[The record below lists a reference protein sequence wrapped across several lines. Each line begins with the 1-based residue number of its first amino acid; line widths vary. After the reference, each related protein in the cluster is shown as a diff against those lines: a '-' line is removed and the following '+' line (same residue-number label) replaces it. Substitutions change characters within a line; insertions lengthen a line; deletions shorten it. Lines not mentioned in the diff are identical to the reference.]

1 MAGTVISM
9 NMDLW
14 YVLLFALAGMCCA
27 LMSDI
32 YYSILHPQPKIM
44 EILLDFLFCLV
55 CCAVL
60 FVVTVGVIQDNLRGY
75 MIVAFG
81 ASAFLWEKTGGRL
94 LRQFLAFLKHKWMA
108 VLHCGRSV
116 CSRVLGKCVVVSKR
130 LVCKKIKKDAK
141 KTSLFSNNRVQ

>member
-1 MAGTVISM
+1 M

-14 YVLLFALAGMCCA
+14 YVSLFAVAGMCCA
-27 LMSDI
+27 FMSDI
-32 YYSILHPQPKIM
+32 YYSVLHPKHKIV

-75 MIVAFG
+75 MIIAFG
-81 ASAFLWEKTGGRL
+81 ATAFLWEKTVGRL
-94 LRQFLAFLKHKWMA
+94 LRQFLAFLKYTWME
-108 VLHCGRSV
+108 VLHCGQSV
-116 CSRVLGKCVVVSKR
+116 CSQVLGKCVVVLKR

-141 KTSLFSNNRVQ
+141 KTSLFSNNRVK